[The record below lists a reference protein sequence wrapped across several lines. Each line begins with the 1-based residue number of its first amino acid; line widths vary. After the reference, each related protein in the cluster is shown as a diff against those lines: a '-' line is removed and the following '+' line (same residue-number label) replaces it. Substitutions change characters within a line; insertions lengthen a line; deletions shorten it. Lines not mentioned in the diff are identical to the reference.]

1 MIQPSC
7 VSLTELDLC
16 HQPAFPNIF
25 YHTMQSYVLQAFEIV
40 ATTGVE
46 RRHSNRSSP
55 AGLEHAKKRGGI
67 HRISPLFHIL
77 LRARDV
83 AERPGDVRLRRP
95 EWNVDIRTV
104 RPRQGS
110 NIEKRVIQWMTLFS
124 ISLRARDV
132 AERPGDV
139 RLRRP
144 EQRGDIRTVRA
155 RQGLNIEKRAIHR
168 MTLSSIS
175 LRARDGI
182 RTRDPRLGKAILHH

>member
-1 MIQPSC
+1 
-7 VSLTELDLC
+7 
-16 HQPAFPNIF
+16 
-25 YHTMQSYVLQAFEIV
+25 MQSYVLQAFEIV

-55 AGLEHAKKRGGI
+55 AGLEYTKKEPPIGC
-67 HRISPLFHIL
+67 LFSVSL
-77 LRARDV
+77 KARDV

-95 EWNVDIRTV
+95 ERSVDIRTV
-104 RPRQGS
+104 RARQGL
-110 NIEKRVIQWMTLFS
+110 NIEKRAIHRMTLFS

-144 EQRGDIRTVRA
+144 QRSGDIRTVRA

-168 MTLSSIS
+168 MTLFSIS

>member
-40 ATTGVE
+40 ATTAAE
-46 RRHSNRSSP
+46 RR
-55 AGLEHAKKRGGI
+55 
-67 HRISPLFHIL
+67 
-77 LRARDV
+77 LRTA
-83 AERPGDVRLRRP
+83 
-95 EWNVDIRTV
+95 
-104 RPRQGS
+104 RPRQGL
-110 NIEKRVIQWMTLFS
+110 NIEKRAIHRMTLFS

-144 EQRGDIRTVRA
+144 EQRGDIPTVRT
-155 RQGLNIEKRAIHR
+155 RQGSNIQKRRYPTDI
-168 MTLSSIS
+168 SFFVS

>member
-1 MIQPSC
+1 M
-7 VSLTELDLC
+7 SLSRRSLSIL
-16 HQPAFPNIF
+16 PAIRRARTAPRKLTSTIRA
-25 YHTMQSYVLQAFEIV
+25 S
-40 ATTGVE
+40 E

-55 AGLEHAKKRGGI
+55 AGLEHRKKS
-67 HRISPLFHIL
+67 HLSDDSFSIS

-95 EWNVDIRTV
+95 QRSVDIRTV
-104 RPRQGS
+104 RARQGS
-110 NIEKRVIQWMTLFS
+110 NIEKRAIRRMTLFS

-144 EQRGDIRTVRA
+144 QRSGDIRTVRT
-155 RQGLNIEKRAIHR
+155 RQGSNIQKKDIHR
-168 MTLSSIS
+168 MSLFCIS

>member
-1 MIQPSC
+1 
-7 VSLTELDLC
+7 
-16 HQPAFPNIF
+16 
-25 YHTMQSYVLQAFEIV
+25 MQSYVLQAFEIV

-55 AGLEHAKKRGGI
+55 AGLEYTKKETPIGC
-67 HRISPLFHIL
+67 LFSVSL
-77 LRARDV
+77 KARDV

-95 EWNVDIRTV
+95 QRSGDIRTV
-104 RPRQGS
+104 RTRQGL
-110 NIEKRVIQWMTLFS
+110 NIEKRAIHRMTLFS

-144 EQRGDIRTVRA
+144 QRSGDIRTVRA
-155 RQGLNIEKRAIHR
+155 RQGSNIEKRAIHW
-168 MTLSSIS
+168 MTLFSIS

>member
-1 MIQPSC
+1 MRRS
-7 VSLTELDLC
+7 T
-16 HQPAFPNIF
+16 
-25 YHTMQSYVLQAFEIV
+25 
-40 ATTGVE
+40 ATPGVE

-55 AGLEHAKKRGGI
+55 AGLEHRKKS
-67 HRISPLFHIL
+67 HPSDVFLCIS

-95 EWNVDIRTV
+95 EWNADIRTV
-104 RPRQGS
+104 RARQGL
-110 NIEKRVIQWMTLFS
+110 NIEKRAIHRMTLFS

-144 EQRGDIRTVRA
+144 ERSVDIRTVRT
-155 RQGLNIEKRAIHR
+155 RQGSNIQKKRYPTDI
-168 MTLSSIS
+168 SFFVS